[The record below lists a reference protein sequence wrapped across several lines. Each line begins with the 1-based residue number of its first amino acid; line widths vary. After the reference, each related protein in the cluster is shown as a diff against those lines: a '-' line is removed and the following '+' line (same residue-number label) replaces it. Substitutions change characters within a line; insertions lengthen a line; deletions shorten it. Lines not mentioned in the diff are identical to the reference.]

1 MENVGK
7 DKDSIILLI
16 IVGAL
21 VGWNIFITKTIKT
34 DVTGY
39 EKKLRVLK

>member
-16 IVGAL
+16 IVG
-21 VGWNIFITKTIKT
+21 GIFLLQKQLKPTLM
-34 DVTGY
+34 VTR
-39 EKKLRVLK
+39 KKLRVLV